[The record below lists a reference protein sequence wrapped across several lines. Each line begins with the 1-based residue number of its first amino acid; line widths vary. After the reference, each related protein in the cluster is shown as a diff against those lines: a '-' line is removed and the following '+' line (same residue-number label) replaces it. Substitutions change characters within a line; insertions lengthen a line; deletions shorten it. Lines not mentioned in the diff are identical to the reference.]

1 MTVNSITLYLPD
13 PTFHHPYELA
23 MLSRLRESGPELV
36 KSYIAT
42 HTEEGVT
49 HIARDAAKE
58 MFPEYTQDR
67 TLHNRHSDAA
77 ASALADAARRYLLS
91 CESPPGRNRV
101 LILTGAPASGK
112 TASSGP
118 EQGQTIDIVHETIL
132 SSLNRASEL
141 VTQALDAGRVPIV
154 RLFYTDDPRINVRR
168 MIDRAR
174 AIGRTVPILYMA
186 KMYVEVPRI
195 VQNLIARFGEDLTL
209 LVTNNSETPQHA
221 VPHNDIERALYH
233 VSRYTEKKCLEIMDA
248 QLNEIHTG
256 SNPIPDAILHEARFG
271 LS

>member
-1 MTVNSITLYLPD
+1 
-13 PTFHHPYELA
+13 
-23 MLSRLRESGPELV
+23 
-36 KSYIAT
+36 
-42 HTEEGVT
+42 
-49 HIARDAAKE
+49 

-91 CESPPGRNRV
+91 CESPPERNRL

-112 TASSGP
+112 TASAGP
-118 EQGQTIDIVHETIL
+118 EQGHAIEIVHETIL
-132 SSLNRASEL
+132 SSLNRAFEL

-174 AIGRTVPILYMA
+174 AIGRTVPIAYMA
-186 KMYVEVPRI
+186 KMYVGVPQI
-195 VQNLIARFGEDLTL
+195 VRDLKARFGEVTL
-209 LVTNNSETPQHA
+209 LVTNNSETPQYA
-221 VPHNDIERALYH
+221 VPHNDIDRALYH
-233 VSRYTEKKCLEIMDA
+233 ISRYTEDQCLEIMDA

-256 SNPIPDAILHEARFG
+256 SNPIPDAILLEARIG